1 MGFWQARLPGI
12 EESSALEKVWEVWE
26 PRNFACDRGWILISG
41 PRDGG
46 ERSDHEEGADESCG
60 TAINSGLVLE
70 VEAGGECAPPHRS
83 EWKNVS
89 MEHKEG
95 ACE

>member
-1 MGFWQARLPGI
+1 MA
-12 EESSALEKVWEVWE
+12 V
-26 PRNFACDRGWILISG
+26 
-41 PRDGG
+41 
-46 ERSDHEEGADESCG
+46 
-60 TAINSGLVLE
+60 NSVLVLGA
-70 VEAGGECAPPHRS
+70 EARGECAPSRRS